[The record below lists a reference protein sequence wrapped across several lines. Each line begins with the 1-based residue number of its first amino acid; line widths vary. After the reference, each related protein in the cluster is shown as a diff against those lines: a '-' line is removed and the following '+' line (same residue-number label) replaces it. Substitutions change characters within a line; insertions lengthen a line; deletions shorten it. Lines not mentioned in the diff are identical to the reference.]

1 MTPDA
6 FIAVDLGAQSGRVM
20 LGVFAPSGFDLTE
33 VHRFANAPVEVDGA
47 WCWDAERLFDDTLL
61 GIAAAVRASS
71 ARGARVRGIAVDSWG
86 VDYGL
91 VTPHGALAAPV
102 RHYRA
107 ADVATMERARLSAP
121 SDWAYARTGI
131 VELPIN
137 TAFQLHRDAGLG
149 LLAGEVT
156 ALLIPDLWTRWLC
169 GVPAAEPSIASTTG
183 LLDRRSGTWCT
194 ELLEA
199 LSIPARILP
208 PLRGPDVAGRTT
220 PAITERIG
228 ATEPIPV
235 LRTLGHDTACAFAAV
250 ADADDGRAVV
260 SCGTWAL
267 VGCVTA
273 EPVLTQAAREAGF
286 TNEIGADGATILI
299 RNLSGTWLLEACLAE
314 WQEATG
320 EPIAV
325 LRTRLLT
332 EAAALP
338 AAESVIDVG
347 SVALLEPGSMPARIA
362 ELHARGQ
369 GRGADQLDEPAMV
382 VRLIIDSLAAAFA
395 DTVDMCAR
403 LTGHPLTELHMI
415 GGGTD
420 ISLLVE
426 RTAAMTGLPI
436 VVGEPEATS
445 IGNICVQ
452 AVASG
457 MMPTVAAARQRT
469 KGMP

>member
-20 LGVFAPSGFDLTE
+20 LGVFAPAGFDLTE
-33 VHRFANAPVEVDGA
+33 VHRFANAPVEVGGA

-137 TAFQLHRDAGLG
+137 TAFQLHRDTGHG

-156 ALLIPDLWTRWLC
+156 ALLIPDLWTFWMC
-169 GVPAAEPSIASTTG
+169 GAPGAERSIASTTG
-183 LLDRRSGTWCT
+183 LLDRRTGTWCT

-208 PLRGPDVAGRTT
+208 PLHDPGIAGRTT
-220 PAITERIG
+220 ATVTQRIG
-228 ATEPIPV
+228 ATEPIPI

-250 ADADDGRAVV
+250 AGPDDGRAVV

-273 EPVLTQAAREAGF
+273 EPVLTEGARALGF
-286 TNEIGADGATILI
+286 TNEVGAEGTTILI

-314 WQEATG
+314 WQEVTG
-320 EPIAV
+320 EPAAS
-325 LRTRLLT
+325 LRDRLLT
-332 EAAALP
+332 EAASLP
-338 AAESVIDVG
+338 AFDSVIAVG
-347 SVALLEPGSMPARIA
+347 SA
-362 ELHARGQ
+362 
-369 GRGADQLDEPAMV
+369 
-382 VRLIIDSLAAAFA
+382 
-395 DTVDMCAR
+395 
-403 LTGHPLTELHMI
+403 
-415 GGGTD
+415 
-420 ISLLVE
+420 IS
-426 RTAAMTGLPI
+426 
-436 VVGEPEATS
+436 
-445 IGNICVQ
+445 
-452 AVASG
+452 
-457 MMPTVAAARQRT
+457 
-469 KGMP
+469 